1 MTFKFDS
8 YKIGDTATK
17 LLDFPD
23 HVWVDLTSTV
33 ENTAGI
39 FIADSQTNVEAG
51 TKRARIPPGVS
62 RAFKA
67 NSDDELWVMATDG
80 TEPELVVTCA
90 DDIGPSVGGV
100 FETGIVV
107 PLPQAA
113 GSWGKASQPHV
124 NSLQTTGITV
134 NANWTYFCAIANED
148 DRTTSGVT
156 GLGLTWVK
164 DEDSHNP
171 GDARATL
178 WRGTGTPSGTGTVT
192 ATFTGP
198 GSTSSSAMMVFAF
211 TNIASA
217 TPLIGDEQAQGSGTS
232 ISITPAQTTELDGL
246 HLEVVAEDNNRTYTP
261 TSGSV
266 KFPSQGVGSDIAVHV
281 AYFVPTVAGS
291 RSVSASLSGSA
302 DWAGISAAY
311 RKG

>member
-17 LLDFPD
+17 LIEFPD
-23 HVWVDLTSTV
+23 HVWVDLTSV
-33 ENTAGI
+33 SDNTAGI
-39 FIADSQTNVEAG
+39 FIADSQANVQAG
-51 TKRARIPPGVS
+51 TKRARLPPGVS

-80 TEPELVVTCA
+80 SEPELVVTCA
-90 DDIGPSVGGV
+90 DDIGPSTGGV

-113 GSWGKASQPHV
+113 GSWGKASSPHV

-134 NANWTYFCAIANED
+134 NANWTYFCAVANED
-148 DRTTSGVT
+148 DRDTSGVS
-156 GLGLTWVK
+156 GMGLTWVK
-164 DEDSHNP
+164 DKGSHNT

-178 WRGTGTPSGTGTVT
+178 WRGTGTPSGTGEVT

-217 TPLIGDEQAQGSGTS
+217 TPFINAKTQQGSGTS
-232 ISITPAQTTELDGL
+232 VNVSTAQATELDGL

-266 KFPSQGVGSDIAVHV
+266 KFPSQGVGSDIAIHV
-281 AYFVPTVAGS
+281 AYFVPTTAGS

-302 DWAGISAAY
+302 DWAAISAAY